1 MKAGTGRGVYVG
13 SRQRKKAGNGWTDGG
28 RKGILGVKGRKIQGN
43 GREGGEEK
51 VYKEGRHEQK
61 EEKKE

>member
-1 MKAGTGRGVYVG
+1 M
-13 SRQRKKAGNGWTDGG
+13 GWTDGG
-28 RKGILGVKGRKIQGN
+28 SKGILGVKGRKIQGN

-51 VYKEGRHEQK
+51 VYNEGRHEQK

>member
-1 MKAGTGRGVYVG
+1 M
-13 SRQRKKAGNGWTDGG
+13 
-28 RKGILGVKGRKIQGN
+28 GVKGRKIQGN

-51 VYKEGRHEQK
+51 VCSEGRHGQK